1 VPILAQSKG
10 HSFVAM
16 PAKSRSPLWNDGC
29 SHRGMTIRRFACL
42 SVLSIALVTSAT
54 NAHADTDPLLP
65 PPSAPLP
72 APNAPP
78 PAPVAPVAPGAP
90 PTAASSVRLTYES
103 TRVDR
108 AATAPPIA
116 TSPDDETLLH
126 GFRLG
131 YGYVMNYDKP
141 AIAFDG
147 KSLQQVAGLRSPH
160 HFLLGY
166 EAVYRVVGHSWLNV
180 LLLGNAMVAGLEQ
193 SKFLPSANL
202 LIGFE
207 LKNTFQVGVGANL
220 SPLKGSEAHTIIA
233 AGWTPRVGTIYTP
246 VHFFFIPD
254 VDGVH
259 RMGVTTGVT
268 F

>member
-1 VPILAQSKG
+1 MGGVGRERALERPLQP
-10 HSFVAM
+10 VA
-16 PAKSRSPLWNDGC
+16 
-29 SHRGMTIRRFACL
+29 GMTIRRFTCRLACL
-42 SVLSIALVTSAT
+42 SALSLALVTSTT
-54 NAHADTDPLLP
+54 NAHADSDPLP
-65 PPSAPLP
+65 PPAAVP
-72 APNAPP
+72 PP
-78 PAPVAPVAPGAP
+78 PATTAHVPAVES

-108 AATAPPIA
+108 AGAAPPSA

-147 KSLQQVAGLRSPH
+147 KSLQEVAGLRSPH

-207 LKNTFQVGVGANL
+207 LKNTFQLGVGANL

>member
-1 VPILAQSKG
+1 
-10 HSFVAM
+10 
-16 PAKSRSPLWNDGC
+16 
-29 SHRGMTIRRFACL
+29 MTIRRFACRFACRFTHL
-42 SVLSIALVTSAT
+42 SVLSMALVTST
-54 NAHADTDPLLP
+54 TIAHADSDPVLP
-65 PPSAPLP
+65 PPPTPALP
-72 APNAPP
+72 AAVPLP
-78 PAPVAPVAPGAP
+78 PAP
-90 PTAASSVRLTYES
+90 L
-103 TRVDR
+103 VDR
-108 AATAPPIA
+108 AAAALPAA

-147 KSLQQVAGLRSPH
+147 KSLQAVAGLRSPH

-180 LLLGNAMVAGLEQ
+180 LLLGNAIVAGLEQ

>member
-1 VPILAQSKG
+1 MRFRLERGVHRTCTM
-10 HSFVAM
+10 HSLRAVAS
-16 PAKSRSPLWNDGC
+16 AFLTVAVL
-29 SHRGMTIRRFACL
+29 TI
-42 SVLSIALVTSAT
+42 AT
-54 NAHADTDPLLP
+54 RARAEDAP
-65 PPSAPLP
+65 PLP
-72 APNAPP
+72 SPEP
-78 PAPVAPVAPGAP
+78 PAPAPAPAP
-90 PTAASSVRLTYES
+90 APDPAPAATSSLKLTYEA
-103 TRVDR
+103 TRTGTPAAAER
-108 AATAPPIA
+108 ASVVR
-116 TSPDDETLLH
+116 SPDDYTLLH

-131 YGYVMNYDKP
+131 YGYVMNYDQP
-141 AIAFDG
+141 SEAFAG
-147 KSLQQVAGLRSPH
+147 KSLKQQVGLRSPS

-166 EAVYRVVGHSWLNV
+166 EVVYRVVSHSWLNI

-193 SKFLPSANL
+193 SKVLPSANL

-246 VHFFFIPD
+246 LHFFFIPD

>member
-1 VPILAQSKG
+1 M
-10 HSFVAM
+10 HSLRTVAS
-16 PAKSRSPLWNDGC
+16 A
-29 SHRGMTIRRFACL
+29 
-42 SVLSIALVTSAT
+42 VLTVAVLTVA
-54 NAHADTDPLLP
+54 ARARAEGEPPPLLSSDVP
-65 PPSAPLP
+65 PPLAAPVP
-72 APNAPP
+72 AP
-78 PAPVAPVAPGAP
+78 
-90 PTAASSVRLTYES
+90 AATSSLKLTYEA

-108 AATAPPIA
+108 PLAEREGAPVR
-116 TSPDDETLLH
+116 TPDDYTLLH

-131 YGYVMNYDKP
+131 YGYVMNYDQP
-141 AIAFDG
+141 TVAFDG
-147 KSLQQVAGLRSPH
+147 KSLKEKIGLRSPS

-166 EAVYRVVGHSWLNV
+166 EVVYRIQTHSWMNI

-193 SKFLPSANL
+193 SKVLPSANL
-202 LIGFE
+202 LIGVE

-246 VHFFFIPD
+246 LHFFFIPD

>member
-1 VPILAQSKG
+1 
-10 HSFVAM
+10 
-16 PAKSRSPLWNDGC
+16 
-29 SHRGMTIRRFACL
+29 MTIGRFTFL
-42 SVLSIALVTSAT
+42 SVLSTALLSVASLAR
-54 NAHADTDPLLP
+54 ADDEPT
-65 PPSAPLP
+65 PLP
-72 APNAPP
+72 ASSPPTTAAPP
-78 PAPVAPVAPGAP
+78 AVPAVAA
-90 PTAASSVRLTYES
+90 PTAASSVRLTYEA

-108 AATAPPIA
+108 ASTASPSSS
-116 TSPDDETLLH
+116 SPDDETVLH

-147 KSLQQVAGLRSPH
+147 KSLKDVAGLRSPH

-166 EAVYRVVGHSWLNV
+166 EVVYRVVGHSWLNV
-180 LLLGNAMVAGLEQ
+180 LLLGNAIVAGLEQ
-193 SKFLPSANL
+193 SKFLPSANM

-254 VDGVH
+254 VDGVN
-259 RMGVTTGVT
+259 RMGITTGVT

>member
-1 VPILAQSKG
+1 MHSLRALAI
-10 HSFVAM
+10 A
-16 PAKSRSPLWNDGC
+16 
-29 SHRGMTIRRFACL
+29 
-42 SVLSIALVTSAT
+42 VLTSAMLT
-54 NAHADTDPLLP
+54 VTASARAQGQP
-65 PPSAPLP
+65 PPLP
-72 APNAPP
+72 APPP
-78 PAPVAPVAPGAP
+78 PDAPVAVEP
-90 PTAASSVRLTYES
+90 PATPATPPANTSSMKLTYEA

-108 AATAPPIA
+108 PNGTEAPPVK
-116 TSPDDETLLH
+116 SPDDYTILH

-131 YGYVMNYDKP
+131 YGYVMNYDQP
-141 AIAFDG
+141 SAAFEG
-147 KSLQQVAGLRSPH
+147 KSLKEKVGLRSPS

-166 EAVYRVVGHSWLNV
+166 EVVYRVVGHSWLNV
-180 LLLGNAMVAGLEQ
+180 LILGNAMIAGLEQ
-193 SKFLPSANL
+193 SKVLPSANG

-207 LKNTFQVGVGANL
+207 LKNTFQVGVGANI

-233 AGWTPRVGTIYTP
+233 AGWTPRIGTIYTP

>member
-1 VPILAQSKG
+1 
-10 HSFVAM
+10 
-16 PAKSRSPLWNDGC
+16 
-29 SHRGMTIRRFACL
+29 MTIRRFAA
-42 SVLSIALVTSAT
+42 IASL
-54 NAHADTDPLLP
+54 LLP
-65 PPSAPLP
+65 VLTFATRARAAGGEPPPPLPSAL
-72 APNAPP
+72 PP
-78 PAPVAPVAPGAP
+78 PAPSTPLASPPIPAPS
-90 PTAASSVRLTYES
+90 PTAEPAAREPQLSSSSSLRLTYEAS
-103 TRVDR
+103 RVGVDR
-108 AATAPPIA
+108 PVEPLAPR
-116 TSPDDETLLH
+116 SPDDSTILH

-131 YGYVMNYDKP
+131 YGYVMNYDQP
-141 AIAFDG
+141 AVAFDG
-147 KSLQQVAGLRSPH
+147 KSLKQQAGLRSPH

-166 EAVYRVVGHSWLNV
+166 EVVYRVVGHSWLNV

-193 SKFLPSANL
+193 SKFLPSANA

-220 SPLKGSEAHTIIA
+220 TPLKGSEAHTIIA

>member
-1 VPILAQSKG
+1 MHSLRALAIA
-10 HSFVAM
+10 VLTTAM
-16 PAKSRSPLWNDGC
+16 L
-29 SHRGMTIRRFACL
+29 T
-42 SVLSIALVTSAT
+42 VTAG
-54 NAHADTDPLLP
+54 ARAEGQP
-65 PPSAPLP
+65 PPPLP
-72 APNAPP
+72 APPPPDAPVAVDPPAAAAPAPP
-78 PAPVAPVAPGAP
+78 PPPG
-90 PTAASSVRLTYES
+90 TSSLKLTYEA

-108 AATAPPIA
+108 TNGTEAPPLK
-116 TSPDDETLLH
+116 SPDDYTILH

-147 KSLQQVAGLRSPH
+147 KSLKDVAGLRSPH

-166 EAVYRVVGHSWLNV
+166 EVVYRVVGHSWLNV

-193 SKFLPSANL
+193 SKFLPSANF

-207 LKNTFQVGVGANL
+207 LRNTFQVGVGANL

-246 VHFFFIPD
+246 LHFFFIPD
-254 VDGVH
+254 VDGVN

>member
-1 VPILAQSKG
+1 VP
-10 HSFVAM
+10 
-16 PAKSRSPLWNDGC
+16 PP
-29 SHRGMTIRRFACL
+29 
-42 SVLSIALVTSAT
+42 
-54 NAHADTDPLLP
+54 PPLP
-65 PPSAPLP
+65 PPATPHALAPDDGP
-72 APNAPP
+72 AH
-78 PAPVAPVAPGAP
+78 APGNE
-90 PTAASSVRLTYES
+90 SSVRLTYEA

-108 AATAPPIA
+108 AAAAPA
-116 TSPDDETLLH
+116 TPASPDDSTFLH

-131 YGYVMNYDKP
+131 YGYVANYDQP
-141 AIAFDG
+141 AEAFNG
-147 KSLQQVAGLRSPH
+147 KSLKEQAGLRSPH

-166 EAVYRVVGHSWLNV
+166 EVVYRVVSHSWLNV
-180 LLLGNAMVAGLEQ
+180 LLLGNAIVAGLEQ
-193 SKFLPSANL
+193 SKVLPSANL

-220 SPLKGSEAHTIIA
+220 SPLKGSEGHTIIA

>member
-1 VPILAQSKG
+1 MI
-10 HSFVAM
+10 
-16 PAKSRSPLWNDGC
+16 
-29 SHRGMTIRRFACL
+29 IRRFASL
-42 SVLSIALVTSAT
+42 SVLSSVLSIALVTSTT
-54 NAHADTDPLLP
+54 NAHADTDPLPL
-65 PPSAPLP
+65 PSAPPLP
-72 APNAPP
+72 APAPAPP
-78 PAPVAPVAPGAP
+78 PPAVPTVES
-90 PTAASSVRLTYES
+90 PTAASSVRLTYEA

-108 AATAPPIA
+108 AATAPHTPA
-116 TSPDDETLLH
+116 SPDDETLLH